1 MADFFVALG
10 LVFVLEGLMFAA
22 LPGWAKR
29 AMTNAVET
37 PDATLRM
44 IGLLSAFLGG
54 GASWLVRG

>member
-22 LPGWAKR
+22 MPTLAKR

-37 PDATLRM
+37 PDATLRV
-44 IGLLSAFLGG
+44 IGIVSAILGVI
-54 GASWLVRG
+54 AIWLVRG